1 MKEERM
7 LKLIGQID
15 NEYIMEAVP
24 GKKAA
29 KKNVW
34 LKWSAAAA
42 CLCLIAITAF
52 MVFNWRTPA
61 GDSYVDAGEGDALLD
76 GDPNGY
82 DPLPGGQLADNTE
95 VSQQIP
101 ETLAPRTEYD
111 TSPVYYS
118 SLAFADGEL
127 NEEVLAFSESS
138 MMDVKAFDE
147 ATLSQDHCYK
157 IIEGTVVNLYVKHY
171 TYDIYSDKFEKNGIM
186 HSRTDTIVYEIAVD
200 RTWYGEDISGDTILI
215 EDTSYFT
222 EPILAVKVGR
232 RYVLPLYEYGESIWT
247 LGHEYAGG
255 DITRESRYSTIYPY
269 HPQIAV
275 TDDGSYLIPKDWST
289 LTAVNARDVIMDT
302 LDEEYSY
309 YQDKMCLVDA
319 DTFASQ
325 MSVLVSRI
333 KYHDRYR

>member
-7 LKLIGQID
+7 LNLLGQID
-15 NEYIMEAVP
+15 SEYVMEAVP
-24 GKKAA
+24 GKKAT

-42 CLCLIAITAF
+42 CLCFIAVSTF
-52 MVFNWRTPA
+52 TVSNWRTPA
-61 GDSYVDAGEGDALLD
+61 GDSYADMGEGDSFTD

-82 DPLPGGQLADNTE
+82 DPLPGSQSADNTE

-101 ETLAPRTEYD
+101 ETQAPQTEYD

-127 NEEVLAFSESS
+127 NAEALSLTDNADVLP
-138 MMDVKAFDE
+138 FDE
-147 ATLSQDHCYK
+147 SILSQDGCCT
-157 IIEGTVVNLYVKHY
+157 IIEGTIVNLYVKHY
-171 TYDIYSDKFEKNGIM
+171 DYNVYYDKFGENDIM
-186 HSRTDTIVYEIAVD
+186 HMQTDTVVYEIAVD
-200 RTWYGEDISGDTILI
+200 KTWYGEDVSEQTITI
-215 EDTSYFT
+215 EDTTYFT
-222 EPILAVKVGR
+222 EPVLAVKTGM

-275 TDDGSYLIPKDWST
+275 TDDGSYFIPKDWPT

-302 LDEEYSY
+302 LDEEHSY
-309 YQDKMCLVDA
+309 YQDRMCLIDA

-325 MSVLVSRI
+325 MSVLVSNL
-333 KYHDRYR
+333 K